1 MNILALQKKLERNVT
16 LLAVGALIAVV
27 IGSLIMAYNVWR
39 TVRGDEPVDIAEQPR
54 IAAAPALRAAP
65 AE

>member
-1 MNILALQKKLERNVT
+1 
-16 LLAVGALIAVV
+16 
-27 IGSLIMAYNVWR
+27 MAYNVWR
-39 TVRGDEPVDIAEQPR
+39 TVRGDEPVDITEQPR